1 MEGTANFAN
10 VITYPTTGKTTDIRC
25 RMQQRLTLLLTC
37 SIATRRRAL
46 ARFLVFC
53 SLVDARFLVFCSLVD
68 ARFFGFLIGISISTP
83 SRVKPRKPRS
93 CRSELPCGKG
103 LGVASAM
110 RLSCTMPGCV
120 TYNIG
125 FAKAIFNPLKNLL
138 YIIMLYKIEY
148 AA

>member
-1 MEGTANFAN
+1 MEYVYIRLYPDFGYGKPRRETKTEVMEGTANFAN

-53 SLVDARFLVFCSLVD
+53 SLVN

-103 LGVASAM
+103 LGTLGREGIFSSAICH
-110 RLSCTMPGCV
+110 RR
-120 TYNIG
+120 
-125 FAKAIFNPLKNLL
+125 
-138 YIIMLYKIEY
+138 
-148 AA
+148 